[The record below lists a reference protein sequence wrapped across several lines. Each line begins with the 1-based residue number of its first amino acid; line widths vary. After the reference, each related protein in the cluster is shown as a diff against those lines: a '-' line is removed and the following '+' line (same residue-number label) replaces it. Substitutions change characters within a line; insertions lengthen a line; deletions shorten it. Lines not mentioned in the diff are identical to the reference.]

1 MQLSDLGPEP
11 TDRCAELA
19 NPLSGR
25 RHRRAGAAR
34 DGEAQAAFPQ
44 VAVSF
49 VGPAS
54 RAAVVLGSF
63 LTARHPVPG
72 PHDAAALARRA
83 GRGRV
88 AGGSARSA
96 SGAGERDRVEWH
108 AREDSNL

>member
-19 NPLSGR
+19 KPLSGR

-34 DGEAQAAFPQ
+34 DGEAHAAFPQ

-63 LTARHPVPG
+63 LAARHPAPG
-72 PHDAAALARRA
+72 PHDAAALARRP
-83 GRGRV
+83 GRGRL
-88 AGGSARSA
+88 AGGDSAQR
-96 SGAGERDRVEWH
+96 ERRG
-108 AREDSNL
+108 RT